1 MYTKLLWAT
10 DGSPVADRA
19 LAEGLQVLAPDGE
32 ITAFHCDQRYVGA
45 LSAGI
50 PVAADEPETR
60 KAIEAKVEELKRD
73 GVAVELI
80 VSTSRERPAAAIVET
95 ADEVGAQ
102 AIVCGT
108 RGLGAVQSTV
118 LGSVAKALLHDSHL
132 PLLIVPAN
140 VAEAATAVAAS
151 AGEES
156 S

>member
-60 KAIEAKVEELKRD
+60 EAIEAKVEELKRD

-80 VSTSRERPAAAIVET
+80 VSSRERPAAAIVET

-140 VAEAATAVAAS
+140 VAEAAAAVAAS